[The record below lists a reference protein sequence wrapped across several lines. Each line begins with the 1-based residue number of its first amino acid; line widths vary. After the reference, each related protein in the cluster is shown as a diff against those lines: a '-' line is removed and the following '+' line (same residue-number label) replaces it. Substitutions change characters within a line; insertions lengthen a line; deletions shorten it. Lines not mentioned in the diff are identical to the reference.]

1 MAVDCAVEQRLT
13 GGIAMQHD
21 GSIWGGSSEIEN
33 SMVFRLFI
41 AGAMSRWHRNNVL
54 LRPVTGS
61 VVVRRWQVACV
72 VWRSGAVPA
81 DDMWDQGG
89 LS

>member
-1 MAVDCAVEQRLT
+1 MCGGTAAHRWDCHATRWLYL
-13 GGIAMQHD
+13 G
-21 GSIWGGSSEIEN
+21 GGSSEIEN

-72 VWRSGAVPA
+72 VWWSSAVPA